1 QKALDI
7 FIPQSQAGGLKPPAD
22 VYILILLLDQ
32 SQDKTE
38 DTEIQIRHKP
48 EHIIDSQ
55 ILSGAFQLH
64 FCPDIP
70 GVQYVFHCFFLGI
83 PSSQIY
89 PCTVDK
95 GINTAVYIVFPLASG
110 FCNGFYFFLSLYTI
124 FVKSFRY
131 KYRIPDLA
139 AVNSLC

>member
-1 QKALDI
+1 MDI

-32 SQDKTE
+32 SQNKAK
-38 DTEIQIRHKP
+38 DTEIQIRHKT

-83 PSSQIY
+83 APCQIHSG
-89 PCTVDK
+89 TVDK
-95 GINTAVYIVFPLASG
+95 IIDTAIHIIFPLASG
-110 FCNGFYFFLSLYTI
+110 FCNGFYFFLSLYTVFI
-124 FVKSFRY
+124 KSFRY
-131 KYRIPDLA
+131 EYRIPDLA